1 MERMEKSELLKALE
15 DYDARDLE
23 IALRAADANRRART
37 GELYFLHHLF
47 EEQFDWGA
55 AAEKGEIE
63 ITLPINLLVMNP
75 GKMVHG
81 GVLALLCDNAMGIAS
96 HARAMRDGVTVELT
110 VRYHKPARGT
120 KLRAVGRVVS
130 AGSQV
135 NSTQCEIYDDEGQ
148 LVTSASGTFYHKKP
162 R

>member
-1 MERMEKSELLKALE
+1 MLRMLE
-15 DYDARDLE
+15 GYDARDLE
-23 IALRAADANRRART
+23 IALRAADANRRARE

-47 EEQFDWGA
+47 GEQFDWEAIEA
-55 AAEKGEIE
+55 AGEVE

-75 GKMVHG
+75 GQMVHG

-110 VRYHKPARGT
+110 VRYHKPARGS
-120 KLRAVGRVVS
+120 KLRAVGRVIS
-130 AGSQV
+130 SGSHV
-135 NSTQCEIYDDEGQ
+135 NSTQCEVYDDAGQ
-148 LVTSASGTFYHKKP
+148 LVTSATGTFYHKKL